1 MEQVERMIE
10 WVVCGL
16 DSLTVVVYG
25 SLTALVYLSA
35 ALPQLQR
42 EVAAHGKTREGRQ
55 QGNRPEPRG
64 SPQWMMVPKKRFGD
78 FYVCG
83 LVALT
88 ATFLVST
95 FMGEK
100 YKKDRPVFSGSLLA
114 LYYLHLLR
122 RLYECWCVHQWREAS
137 QMHLAGYLVGIV
149 HYVWLPFVF
158 VHFPPGCCDKNS
170 EDDRLAAEAEV
181 MPEPIPTEHLSFSWW
196 FEICSLPPIILGVW
210 GQYQQHLHHV
220 LLARLRTNSKAEEAA
235 ATTSI
240 RQQTPPYRL
249 PAGGWFSYVTCPHYL
264 AEILVYVSFALLV
277 ELMQQ
282 IQQQQLPGSYWPRD
296 GRHWVM
302 LLWVI
307 SNLTLSARINYQW
320 YQENLPASAMK
331 GRKAIFPLLF

>member
-1 MEQVERMIE
+1 
-10 WVVCGL
+10 
-16 DSLTVVVYG
+16 
-25 SLTALVYLSA
+25 
-35 ALPQLQR
+35 
-42 EVAAHGKTREGRQ
+42 
-55 QGNRPEPRG
+55 
-64 SPQWMMVPKKRFGD
+64 
-78 FYVCG
+78 
-83 LVALT
+83 
-88 ATFLVST
+88 
-95 FMGEK
+95 MGEK
-100 YKKDRPVFSGSLLA
+100 YKNDRPTVFSGCLLF

-122 RLYECWCVHQWREAS
+122 RLYECRCVHQWREAS

-149 HYVWLPFVF
+149 HYVWLPFVV

-181 MPEPIPTEHLSFSWW
+181 MLVSWW
-196 FEICSLPPIILGVW
+196 IWSCSLPPILLCLW

-220 LLARLRTNSKAEEAA
+220 LLARLRTNSKAAA
-235 ATTSI
+235 ASS

-282 IQQQQLPGSYWPRD
+282 IQQQQMPGSYWPRD
-296 GRHWVM
+296 GRHWMV